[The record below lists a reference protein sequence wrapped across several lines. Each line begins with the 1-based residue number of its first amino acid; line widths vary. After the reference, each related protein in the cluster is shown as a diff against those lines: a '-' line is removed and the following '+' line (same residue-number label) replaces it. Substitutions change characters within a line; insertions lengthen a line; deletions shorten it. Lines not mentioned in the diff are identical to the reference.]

1 MQLRRMEP
9 EDVKQVAAIEEKNFS
24 VPWSEESFLDSL
36 ALEHTIFVVAEEE
49 GEIAGYCGMYTSFQ
63 EGEIV
68 TVAVA
73 EKYRRQGVGSKIL
86 QFLFFESLKQNITSF
101 FLEVR
106 ESNEAAIGLYEC
118 FGFQPIGLRKNF
130 YEKPRENA
138 VVMWKE

>member
-1 MQLRRMEP
+1 MRT
-9 EDVKQVAAIEEKNFS
+9 EDAKQVAAIEAETFS
-24 VPWSEESFLDSL
+24 VPWSKQAFLDSL
-36 ALEHTIFVVAEEE
+36 ELEHTIFVVAEEQ
-49 GEIAGYCGMYTSFQ
+49 GKIAGYCGMYISFG

-73 EKYRRQGVGSKIL
+73 ETYRRRGVGSKIL
-86 QFLFFESLKQNITSF
+86 QYLFFESIKSDVRSF

-106 ESNEAAIGLYEC
+106 ESNHAAISLYKS
-118 FGFQPIGLRKNF
+118 FGFRSVGFRKNF